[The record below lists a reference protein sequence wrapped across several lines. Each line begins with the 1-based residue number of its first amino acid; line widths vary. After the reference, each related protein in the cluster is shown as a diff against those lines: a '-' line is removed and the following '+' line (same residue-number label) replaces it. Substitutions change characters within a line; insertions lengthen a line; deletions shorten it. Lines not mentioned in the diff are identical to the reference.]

1 MVSAADG
8 DGERVGGVGGN
19 VSGFRQQAAHHEGD
33 LILVGRARSDDG
45 EFYFPRGEFVDLE
58 TRAGE
63 ARHRSAAGL
72 AQQQRRFRVDVD
84 EGFFDRRFVGF
95 VLVDDSAELFSKFGE
110 TVGQIRL
117 GIRMDDAV
125 RDPGEPG
132 AIHGDDAP
140 AGVAEAGID
149 AEDSD
154 HLIHF
159 SRLADIERIEN
170 TPEVNG
176 AETNAPEPV
185 HMTFSPLI
193 LTRRSAM
200 RLGLAGLSAAALAPS
215 ALAAPG
221 VSYPMRIAYARVS
234 PAGFVQIRSAEQDA
248 WTRMATR
255 LGGLI
260 SALTPLQPAGM
271 LGGGLPKI
279 DGAVNCALVARQ
291 MAQDAGFNQ
300 VILYATLDG
309 QPPRQSYDN
318 WFSQTFNDLMAD
330 VAKDGRATGEAQ
342 LLLTGGGM
350 PLATATADAAPRD
363 LLNLF
368 DGGRNPEREVL
379 EQLVNAMERQL
390 QDMARSAY
398 EGSRSIGD

>member
-1 MVSAADG
+1 
-8 DGERVGGVGGN
+8 
-19 VSGFRQQAAHHEGD
+19 
-33 LILVGRARSDDG
+33 
-45 EFYFPRGEFVDLE
+45 
-58 TRAGE
+58 
-63 ARHRSAAGL
+63 
-72 AQQQRRFRVDVD
+72 
-84 EGFFDRRFVGF
+84 
-95 VLVDDSAELFSKFGE
+95 
-110 TVGQIRL
+110 
-117 GIRMDDAV
+117 
-125 RDPGEPG
+125 
-132 AIHGDDAP
+132 
-140 AGVAEAGID
+140 
-149 AEDSD
+149 
-154 HLIHF
+154 
-159 SRLADIERIEN
+159 
-170 TPEVNG
+170 
-176 AETNAPEPV
+176 
-185 HMTFSPLI
+185 MTFFPLT

-200 RLGLAGLSAAALAPS
+200 RLGLAGLSVAALAPS
-215 ALAAPG
+215 ALAAPV

-234 PAGFVQIRSAEQDA
+234 PAGFVHIRSAEQDA

-279 DGAVNCALVARQ
+279 EGPANCALVARQ
-291 MAQDAGFNQ
+291 MAQDAGYNQ

-309 QPPRQSYDN
+309 QPPSQSYDN
-318 WFSQTFNDLMAD
+318 WFSQTFNDLLAD
-330 VAKDGRATGEAQ
+330 IAKDGRATGEAQ

-379 EQLVNAMERQL
+379 DQLVGAIERQL